1 MKYMKTELKIHKD
14 IKMFNISREF
24 IASET
29 LSLFKHY
36 ILYNNQRSNNKQ
48 PFEKLYI
55 SLDKVDDNTS
65 ITIYNQ
71 LQDDFQ

>member
-24 IASET
+24 ISSET

-36 ILYNNQRSNNKQ
+36 ILYNNQRSNNK

-55 SLDKVDDNTS
+55 LLDKVDDNTS